1 MAKFLAELLGCTLP
15 SKGASP
21 MFEKLDVAF
30 YFFSTKCSRQPSK
43 SHSRVG
49 LKSSTKQKTTIFS
62 TLASEKSLSDCK
74 KEQQW
79 KLSMYSRSIPPVCF
93 TSPLIEKPVGKEP
106 PAVTYRKDACNG
118 SESRNSRQYR
128 KHQVNLY
135 A

>member
-21 MFEKLDVAF
+21 MFE
-30 YFFSTKCSRQPSK
+30 SK

-74 KEQQW
+74 KRLCSLSRGVSQW
-79 KLSMYSRSIPPVCF
+79 A
-93 TSPLIEKPVGKEP
+93 EE
-106 PAVTYRKDACNG
+106 A
-118 SESRNSRQYR
+118 
-128 KHQVNLY
+128 
-135 A
+135 

>member
-21 MFEKLDVAF
+21 MFE
-30 YFFSTKCSRQPSK
+30 SK

-79 KLSMYSRSIPPVCF
+79 KLSMYGSITPVCF
-93 TSPLIEKPVGKEP
+93 TSPLIEKPIGKVKASHVAKPNANERNT
-106 PAVTYRKDACNG
+106 ASHVTV
-118 SESRNSRQYR
+118 SREVRQ
-128 KHQVNLY
+128 
-135 A
+135 

>member
-21 MFEKLDVAF
+21 MFE
-30 YFFSTKCSRQPSK
+30 SK

-79 KLSMYSRSIPPVCF
+79 KPSMYSSITPVCF
-93 TSPLIEKPVGKEP
+93 PSPLIEKPIDKVRMNVLLSDTMIRASWLLFLFALSYFGEIIK
-106 PAVTYRKDACNG
+106 
-118 SESRNSRQYR
+118 
-128 KHQVNLY
+128 LIL
-135 A
+135 

>member
-21 MFEKLDVAF
+21 MFE
-30 YFFSTKCSRQPSK
+30 SK

-74 KEQQW
+74 K
-79 KLSMYSRSIPPVCF
+79 I
-93 TSPLIEKPVGKEP
+93 IEPGHKETFVLVQ
-106 PAVTYRKDACNG
+106 VT
-118 SESRNSRQYR
+118 Q
-128 KHQVNLY
+128 
-135 A
+135 